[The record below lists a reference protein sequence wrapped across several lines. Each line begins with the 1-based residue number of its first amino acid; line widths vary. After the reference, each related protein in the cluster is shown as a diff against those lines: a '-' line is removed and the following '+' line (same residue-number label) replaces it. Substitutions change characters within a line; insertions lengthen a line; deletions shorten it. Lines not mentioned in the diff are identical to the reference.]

1 MRNGRPLLSHKSACS
16 QLASYQGLFGKP
28 FRVLHGR
35 NTEHVRSGKQ
45 LLRREPKAI
54 FLKRRPWKAPPV
66 GSRLLDGCHTLGYQ
80 QSPLSQHAT
89 LSHGSHGPASIAL
102 LRPARCGRFGPFY
115 SSPSGL
121 QHSLPWRSRRCSTAS
136 RESKL
141 YCGDFSGFLHRAWS
155 WYLAAIVLPSS
166 SVFVATLLARS
177 LHQGAP
183 LIAMETLL
191 PTMVIQVGTGAL
203 GEELG
208 WRGFLL
214 PILQRKASPV
224 ISALIMSVL
233 WSLWHSP
240 SFFFPGLPQVFIS
253 PLAFL
258 ATVTAFGVFL
268 SLIFNKTRG
277 HVFGTILAHFVLN
290 TSLALGGARFG
301 NVLWWS
307 LAGTFSLLACW
318 SGFMLSRLRAERRKT
333 SSSADE

>member
-1 MRNGRPLLSHKSACS
+1 MSDSLVPAITFFAGCYAVTWLAWAGFHSAAATGKMWAFWAFLLVTVWSPTFIA
-16 QLASYQGLFGKP
+16 LAIAMLFDGLPG
-28 FRVLHGR
+28 LAA
-35 NTEHVRSGKQ
+35 
-45 LLRREPKAI
+45 LLRRL
-54 FLKRRPWKAPPV
+54 F
-66 GSRLLDGCHTLGYQ
+66 RL
-80 QSPLSQHAT
+80 P
-89 LSHGSHGPASIAL
+89 
-102 LRPARCGRFGPFY
+102 
-115 SSPSGL
+115 SS
-121 QHSLPWRSRRCSTAS
+121 
-136 RESKL
+136 
-141 YCGDFSGFLHRAWS
+141 AWS
-155 WYLAAIVLPSS
+155 WYLAAILLPSS

-183 LIAMETLL
+183 LIAMESLL
-191 PTMVIQVGTGAL
+191 STMVIQVGTGAL

-224 ISALIMSVL
+224 TSALIMSAL

-253 PLAFL
+253 PLPFL

-307 LAGTFSLLACW
+307 LAGAFSLLACW
-318 SGFMLSRLRAERRKT
+318 SGFMLSRL
-333 SSSADE
+333 SSPRSRSNSITYE

>member
-1 MRNGRPLLSHKSACS
+1 MPTTRELSTAVRE
-16 QLASYQGLFGKP
+16 P
-28 FRVLHGR
+28 FTVLYGR
-35 NTEHVRSGKQ
+35 NTEHVRSGKPTVRERAESDLPEKATMESSTRQ
-45 LLRREPKAI
+45 LPAVGWMSDSWVPAITFVAGCYAVTWLAWADFHSAAATGKMWAFWAFLLVTVWSPTFIALAITALFDRLSGVQTLLRRL
-54 FLKRRPWKAPPV
+54 F
-66 GSRLLDGCHTLGYQ
+66 RL
-80 QSPLSQHAT
+80 P
-89 LSHGSHGPASIAL
+89 
-102 LRPARCGRFGPFY
+102 
-115 SSPSGL
+115 SS
-121 QHSLPWRSRRCSTAS
+121 
-136 RESKL
+136 
-141 YCGDFSGFLHRAWS
+141 AWS

-224 ISALIMSVL
+224 TSALIMSVL

-240 SFFFPGLPQVFIS
+240 SFFFPGLPQVFIA
-253 PLAFL
+253 PLPFL

-318 SGFMLSRLRAERRKT
+318 SGFMLSRP
-333 SSSADE
+333 SSPMQKN